1 MAIVNDSLANHM
13 RSVELKINVSPA
25 VQAAVS
31 DLYASWGMDV
41 SDAVNIFF
49 AQSLMVGGL
58 PFSLRKPPAVLSVN
72 RELSVPIAAHTADGA
87 LVPSDWYEE
96 EDDVYDELAMAPV
109 IWGVAGSFRF
119 SGYPWRIESSVCRR
133 C

>member
-1 MAIVNDSLANHM
+1 M

-58 PFSLRKPPAVLSVN
+58 PFSFEKASRGPF
-72 RELSVPIAAHTADGA
+72 REP
-87 LVPSDWYEE
+87 
-96 EDDVYDELAMAPV
+96 
-109 IWGVAGSFRF
+109 
-119 SGYPWRIESSVCRR
+119 
-133 C
+133 